1 MAKKFC
7 DNKKSSKE
15 GVRLNKFLSDS
26 GICSRRQADVLIAEG
41 KVTVDGQTARE
52 GMRVQPGRKV
62 CCMGKEIKRQEEC
75 ILLLVNKPKGIVCT
89 TKGQKNNI
97 VDFLHYK
104 ERIYPVG
111 RLDVAS
117 EGLLLMTNDGD
128 LMNEI
133 LRARNFHEKEY
144 IVTVNRK
151 IEDEFIKSMRK
162 GVFLPELKV
171 TTRPCKVKKIGADSF
186 SIILTQGLNRQ
197 IRRMCEAF
205 GYRVVRLK
213 RIRIMNLKLGEL
225 KKGQCRKAT
234 EGEMKELYS
243 LIKKSKGA
251 EYESDRENERIDRDA
266 E

>member
-1 MAKKFC
+1 VKKEPEESMAKKFQ
-7 DNKKSSKE
+7 NEKKAGAE

-26 GICSRRQADVLIAEG
+26 GLCSRRQADAWISEG
-41 KVTVDGQTARE
+41 KVSVDGKPAKE
-52 GMRVQPGRKV
+52 GMRILPGMRV
-62 CCMGKEIKRQEEC
+62 AYMGKEIKRQEEC
-75 ILLLVNKPKGIVCT
+75 ILLLVNKPRGIVCT

-97 VDFLHYK
+97 VDFLNYK

-151 IEDEFIKSMRK
+151 IDDSFIKTMRN
-162 GVFLPELKV
+162 GVYLPELDV
-171 TTRPCKVKKIGADSF
+171 TTRPCKVKKISVDTF

-197 IRRMCEAF
+197 IRRMCEALS
-205 GYRVVRLK
+205 YRVVRLK

-234 EGEMKELYS
+234 EGEMNALYS
-243 LIKKSKGA
+243 LIKQSKGA
-251 EYESDRENERIDRDA
+251 GNESNR
-266 E
+266 